1 MPAGPSPTPVRPAR
15 ALVVLNAR
23 SGTGCE
29 QARAE
34 EIGGLCADAGLA
46 AQVVLSESVED
57 LWQAIEH
64 ARAEGVQL
72 VAAGGG
78 DGTQSAVAA
87 RLAGTDCVQGV
98 LPLGTLNHFA
108 KDLGIPLKLED
119 AVRTLAQGRVQQVDV
134 GEVNGRVFINNSSLG
149 LYPQIVRERELQ
161 QFQLGKSKW
170 AALASAT
177 LHATERP
184 HGIAVRIAT
193 EGEEALRRTPF
204 VFIGNNRYVMEG
216 FSIGARNS
224 LQGGE
229 LALYLARRR
238 GRLALVE
245 LAVRALMKRL
255 AQDED
260 FEVLTGQE
268 FVISTRDARI
278 RVATDGEVSM
288 MDTPLQYRIRPGAL
302 RVMVP
307 QQEVSSR
314 A

>member
-1 MPAGPSPTPVRPAR
+1 MASGLASDRPAR

-29 QARAE
+29 EARAE
-34 EIGGLCADAGLA
+34 EIRGLCAGHGLA
-46 AQVVLSESVED
+46 AEVVLAQRVEE
-57 LWQAIEH
+57 LWDALEH
-64 ARAEGVQL
+64 ARQAGIPL

-78 DGTQSAVAA
+78 DGTQSAVASK
-87 RLAGTDCVQGV
+87 LAGTDTVQGV

-119 AVRTLAQGRVQQVDV
+119 AVRTLAAGRVHEVDV
-134 GEVNGRVFINNSSLG
+134 GEVNGHVFINNSSLG

-161 QFQLGKSKW
+161 QFHLGKSKW

-193 EGEEALRRTPF
+193 EDDTALRRTPF

-216 FSIGARNS
+216 FDIGARAS

-238 GRLALVE
+238 GRLALVQ
-245 LAVRALMKRL
+245 LAIRALLKRL
-255 AQDED
+255 EQDED
-260 FEVLTGQE
+260 FEVLTGAE
-268 FVISTRDARI
+268 FVISTHDARI
-278 RVATDGEVSM
+278 RVATDGEVNM
-288 MDTPLQYRIRPGAL
+288 MDTPLHYRIRPRAL

-307 QQEVSSR
+307 Q
-314 A
+314 AG